1 MSKTIIATKC
11 KDGWLVSIKKTKLC
25 RTEEAVYNLAEK
37 EGIKIK
43 PSKTKILELYGSD
56 LNN

>member
-1 MSKTIIATKC
+1 MKSIKAVRC

-37 EGIKIK
+37 EGINLK
-43 PSKTKILELYGSD
+43 PSRTNILELYGRD

>member
-1 MSKTIIATKC
+1 MKSIKAVRC
-11 KDGWLVSIKKTKLC
+11 KDGWLVSITKTKLC
-25 RTEEAVYNLAEK
+25 RTEEAVYNLTEK